1 MLNEKKLTNAE
12 LNKREELIMKMKKNK
27 RALVKKYGKDAE
39 QVMYGRATNIAKKQ
53 AESMENDKLKEMVK
67 TALQNPKAADLNKD
81 GKLSDYEKKRGA
93 AIEKN
98 LDEIDINDP
107 VLMKMRAAKMKA
119 ANAGDDGNDKFFAK
133 NAARLG
139 KLKALKDKRAQI
151 MSDMEQEAELEGGPI
166 ADRYGDMLNKIDKAI
181 AMLQGQGEWGPEKDV
196 DITAQEI
203 GKRAAM
209 IGLEEGSSTE
219 EKRIAMSAIKRLAK
233 YRGVSTEEAKA
244 DLLRAVKE
252 LGDLKEEFDLDI
264 DQEGG
269 EQADTDKS
277 QAGILDAEAGLGLE
291 EDLDLGHQDNEP
303 HMLKADLYRIGK
315 YAMELYQMVDSFEG
329 QGEVDFP
336 HWWQSKIIKAK
347 DMLVSAKHYLDF
359 EVKEPQIDAMVDVAQ
374 DTEAIDEN
382 ALGMTDSRLSSDQ
395 HRDLDYAVRGDSAY
409 TFGND
414 PYADDQLRYKY
425 AKKMG
430 FLEEKKEIKEGTWAV
445 GNAKDIQ
452 RILDTLVKLKDNAY
466 NVVGDDDFFNGL
478 DSAISRAEE
487 LMMNAPIQEE
497 EAGEADMVAS
507 DIQKAMNK
515 HKKDDVKMYQ
525 LQKARTAMNKG
536 DLDKAKKIAARLA
549 EKLKSN

>member
-166 ADRYGDMLNKIDKAI
+166 ADKYGDMLNKLDKAI

-347 DMLVSAKHYLDF
+347 DMLISAKHYLDF

>member
-27 RALVKKYGKDAE
+27 RALVQKYGSDAE
-39 QVMYGRATNIAKKQ
+39 QVMYGRATNIAKQQ
-53 AESMENDKLKEMVK
+53 AESMKDDKLREMVK
-67 TALQNPKAADLNKD
+67 AALQNPKAADLNKD
-81 GKLSDYEKKRGA
+81 GKLSDYEEKRGV
-93 AIEKN
+93 AIEK
-98 LDEIDINDP
+98 
-107 VLMKMRAAKMKA
+107 
-119 ANAGDDGNDKFFAK
+119 
-133 NAARLG
+133 
-139 KLKALKDKRAQI
+139 
-151 MSDMEQEAELEGGPI
+151 
-166 ADRYGDMLNKIDKAI
+166 
-181 AMLQGQGEWGPEKDV
+181 AM
-196 DITAQEI
+196 
-203 GKRAAM
+203 
-209 IGLEEGSSTE
+209 
-219 EKRIAMSAIKRLAK
+219 
-233 YRGVSTEEAKA
+233 
-244 DLLRAVKE
+244 
-252 LGDLKEEFDLDI
+252 KEEFDLDI

-315 YAMELYQMVDSFEG
+315 YAMELYQMVDGFEG

-336 HWWQSKIIKAK
+336 HWWQSKIIKSK

-497 EAGEADMVAS
+497 SPGESDMVAS

-515 HKKDDVKMYQ
+515 HKKDDAKIYQ
-525 LQKARTAMNKG
+525 LQQARKAMNKG